1 MEKRLA
7 LAHPGERLKAQKALV
22 SEYTLRLSQKMREIL
37 EEKRAL
43 LRVKESSLRALGP
56 QSALR
61 RGYVIALSPEGVPI
75 TSAAMAPREMRLLF
89 GDGTVFVE
97 TVSKEE
103 GDPFGSENEE
113 L

>member
-1 MEKRLA
+1 
-7 LAHPGERLKAQKALV
+7 
-22 SEYTLRLSQKMREIL
+22 MRESL
-37 EEKRAL
+37 DEKRAAL
-43 LRVKESSLRALGP
+43 REKESALRVLGP
-56 QSALR
+56 AGALR
-61 RGYVIALSPEGVPI
+61 RGYVIALSPEGAPI

-103 GDPFGSENEE
+103 GDPFGSENEN